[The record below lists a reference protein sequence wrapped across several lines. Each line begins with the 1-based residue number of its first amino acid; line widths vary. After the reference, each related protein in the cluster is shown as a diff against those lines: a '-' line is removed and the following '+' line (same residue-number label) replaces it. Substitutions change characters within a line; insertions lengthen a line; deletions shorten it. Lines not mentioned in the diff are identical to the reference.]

1 MTTNATKVDLY
12 LKSPSGL
19 PLTNTRVVVKPV
31 RAGFWS
37 GFVGLVEDTEVLFE
51 TDLNGYVQI
60 TLWPLPYPYY
70 LTYSYSDDAMPGE
83 FLFYV
88 PETTNVV
95 RFQDLVVT
103 KADANDNYADD
114 VLQQIIAAKVATL
127 QAASEA
133 ATSATDSATSAT
145 SAAASAASSASD
157 VLTTTNDRNQI
168 AITNQQLIDI
178 YTSVQAAVVMLQ
190 AFNLTNILK
199 LGVYSLWVD
208 GSGRLRIM
216 NGTPTDKN
224 TDGTIVGT
232 QS

>member
-19 PLTNTRVVVKPV
+19 PLTNTRVAVKPV

-37 GFVGLVEDTEVLFE
+37 DYVGLVEDTEVLFE
-51 TDLNGYVQI
+51 TDINGYVQM
-60 TLWPLPYPYY
+60 TLWPLPYPYF
-70 LTYSYSDDAMPGE
+70 LTYSYDDNATPGE

-88 PETTNVV
+88 PAVDYAV
-95 RFQDLVVT
+95 RFQDLIVT
-103 KADANDNYADD
+103 QATPSDTYADT
-114 VLQQIIAAKVATL
+114 VLEQIIAAKVA
-127 QAASEA
+127 AVEA
-133 ATSATDSATSAT
+133 AAESATSAT
-145 SAAASAASSASD
+145 ASAASATAANASATSAASD
-157 VLTTTNDRNQI
+157 ALETTNDRNQV

-178 YTSVQAAVVMLQ
+178 YTSIQAAVVMLQ

-199 LGVYSLWVD
+199 LGLYSIWVD